1 MPRISQATAKKRGEK
16 PDSANGPKRTEE
28 EALRDRAEI
37 ARLRFEGLTQAK
49 IAEVISSLR
58 DYTISHATVSTELKE
73 VRSAYMR
80 TSLDAYEQTRA
91 IELARIDQEER
102 FAIDGWERSK
112 RDKSNIRRK
121 TRTGTTDGKPI
132 EEFSEESDEGRRDGN
147 PAFLARL
154 ESIRIRRSELLGF
167 ESWRKSQDI
176 NAAIMTLVAQ
186 GYVVRAPDS
195 GTDD

>member
-1 MPRISQATAKKRGEK
+1 MPRISQATANKRGEK
-16 PDSANGPKRTEE
+16 PDSAKGPKRTEE

-37 ARLRFEGLTQAK
+37 ARLRLEGLTQSK

-58 DYTISHATVSTELKE
+58 DYTISTQTVSTELKE
-73 VRSAYMR
+73 VRSEWLK
-80 TSLDAYEQTRA
+80 TSLDVYEKTRA
-91 IELARIDQEER
+91 IELSRLDQEER
-102 FAIDGWERSK
+102 FAIEGWERSK
-112 RDKSNIRRK
+112 RDKSSNKRK
-121 TRTGTTDGKPI
+121 TRMGTNDGKPF

-154 ESIRIRRSELLGF
+154 ESVRRRRSELLGF
-167 ESWRKSQDI
+167 ESWQKSQDI

-195 GTDD
+195 EVND